1 MSNKN
6 NLFFFLQ
13 RSLIHRKPKPIVTK
27 ELKDIGKSL
36 TSTKLRGKKI
46 LIIFPCSA
54 KKQKNDI
61 YESFKEDEERKV
73 IDYIVNTKDYLL
85 NGRKE
90 IEPNSYI
97 DKNSGLIAAL
107 DRYNGFLY
115 SVDNFRES
123 LREIYFR
130 KDIHILIMSGAYGI
144 LTPSEKIHYYDKPMN
159 ANYWKK
165 HCLTKIIEEYIDRNK
180 ITHIYGFFARTSA
193 NIKIMKSISWLK
205 LKENKRLKVARTYYI
220 NFQSKG
226 GALRIVPETLGKLIV
241 SFIKSKFNQDNFYTI
256 PFNGQDVGVIEHF
269 ADIKEEK
276 STCQMDISKC
286 V

>member
-27 ELKDIGKSL
+27 ELKDIGKPL

-54 KKQKNDI
+54 KKQKKDI
-61 YESFKEDEERKV
+61 YETFKEAEERKV

-85 NGRKE
+85 NGRKGMAY
-90 IEPNSYI
+90 YI

-107 DRYNGFLY
+107 DRYNGSLY
-115 SVDNFRES
+115 SVDSFRES
-123 LREIYFR
+123 VREVYFR

-144 LTPSEKIHYYDKPMN
+144 LTPSERIHYYRKLMN
-159 ANYWKK
+159 AKYWKK

-180 ITHIYGFFARTSA
+180 ITNIYGFFARTSDY
-193 NIKIMKSISWLK
+193 IKIMKSISWLK
-205 LKENKRLKVARTYYI
+205 LKENTSLKVARTYYI

-241 SFIKSKFNQDNFYTI
+241 SFIKSNFIQNNFYTI
-256 PFNGQDVGVIEHF
+256 PFNRQDVGVINHF
-269 ADIKEEK
+269 E
-276 STCQMDISKC
+276 
-286 V
+286 

>member
-1 MSNKN
+1 
-6 NLFFFLQ
+6 LFFFLQ
-13 RSLIHRKPKPIVTK
+13 RSLIHKKPKPIVTK

-85 NGRKE
+85 NSRKE

-107 DRYNGFLY
+107 DRYNGSLY
-115 SVDNFRES
+115 GVDSFRES
-123 LREIYFR
+123 VRDVYFR

-144 LTPSEKIHYYDKPMN
+144 LTPSERIHYYRKLIN
-159 ANYWKK
+159 AKYWKD
-165 HCLTKIIEEYIDRNK
+165 HRLPAVIEEYIKKNK

-193 NIKIMKSISWLK
+193 YIKIMKSISWLK
-205 LKENKRLKVARTYYI
+205 LKENTSLKVARTYYI

-241 SFIKSKFNQDNFYTI
+241 SFIKYNFNHNNFYTI
-256 PFNGQDVGVIEHF
+256 PFNGQDVGVIDHF
-269 ADIKEEK
+269 ADIKKET
-276 STCQMDISKC
+276 STCQMGISKC